1 MKRMNKALAWG
12 LTSLLTTTL
21 CNVPVNVVNAANVR
35 EEYVVVAETKKD
47 YQNLL
52 SEYGNAIVSS
62 DLEEGNTMIVDLTEK
77 EAKKLEGKNTVS
89 HVEENILFYG
99 SDFEDGNIEDAFG
112 MIFES
117 EKEAKLFL
125 KDLRADDNETV
136 EIEQQWNMNAINA
149 TNGEYKE
156 GKDRIKV
163 AVMDTGVSA
172 SDDINVAG
180 RVNFIEGE
188 EDVHPLYEDVSGHGT
203 SVASI
208 IAAQDNNIGITGIN
222 PDVELYS
229 VKVLNDQ
236 KTASL
241 SNVIKGIYWCMDND
255 IDIINMSFGTLA
267 KSEILEEVIKEAES
281 KGILMIAAAGNNGS
295 ENEQNVEYPAA
306 FDEVVAVGAS
316 DTKGN
321 ISAISS
327 VGEEIDLMAPGE
339 TIPASGFFDEIV
351 ETDGTSMA
359 APHVTG
365 IASVLWAKDK
375 SKTNRFIK
383 KLLEYSARPMDEN
396 IAGNG
401 LVDLE
406 YALSVYDDFASVY
419 TDDSEVTYDQTN
431 EGEIPTYTDEQ
442 VKACWHYNDHASA
455 VGAYDQTSAAA
466 LNVIK
471 VGAKLSDTAS
481 YLKYANGS
489 TDSFH
494 GHYNYVANYIYV
506 MRMARI
512 CFNSGMSAALS
523 QAQYPCSG
531 AGQSQIYNGIVNLNN
546 NWSSA
551 LSGYTINNS
560 NKARILVGIASHI
573 AMDTYAHK
581 AYVKGSS
588 GKWDSHISGNTNQDS
603 TSYVSNRWTC
613 AKGIAYDVVNTWHYG
628 QTPDAVEY
636 YQPSHNKDQFR
647 LFKFATYTSNA
658 DPTNYADTPN
668 WYINRTS
675 D

>member
-21 CNVPVNVVNAANVR
+21 CNVPVNAANIR
-35 EEYVVVAETKKD
+35 EEYVVVAESKED
-47 YQNLL
+47 YRNLI
-52 SEYGNAIVSS
+52 SEYSNAVVSS
-62 DLEEGNTMIVDLTEK
+62 DLEEENTLLVDLTEK
-77 EAKKLEGKNTVS
+77 EVKKLEKEKTVS

-136 EIEQQWNMNAINA
+136 EIEQQWNMDAINA
-149 TNGEYKE
+149 INGEYKE
-156 GKDRIKV
+156 GKDRVKV

-255 IDIINMSFGTLA
+255 IDVINMSFGTLA

-471 VGAKLSDTAS
+471 AGAKLSDTAS

-494 GHYNYVANYIYV
+494 GHYNYVANYMYV

-588 GKWDSHISGNTNQDS
+588 GKWDSHISGDANQDS

-613 AKGIAYDVVNTWHYG
+613 AKSIGYDVVDVWHYG
-628 QTPDAVEY
+628 QTPDAVEF

-647 LFKFATYTSNA
+647 LFKLATYASSA
-658 DPTNYADTPN
+658 DPANYAESAS
-668 WYINRTS
+668 WYNNRTS